1 MQSLIYIE
9 PSEEKLDP
17 IVKQIALKLKRI
29 PEGVRGPIKGITL
42 DANVAAR
49 DAELSG
55 VLDELMVAEAPAG
68 AMYNT
73 EAIGKVLADVAATN
87 GPSFLFFGFTHQGME
102 LAPAVALKTGVP
114 VVTGCVDF
122 ALDERSATVKRLIHA
137 AKVSVA
143 FEVSIDKG
151 AIFSIQKGSLKDVDT
166 DELVQGP
173 AALRVMTLPWKE
185 EWAPE
190 KTEIIELIKE
200 TVGEGEDITKARILV
215 SVGRGLGSPD
225 NLPMARELAG
235 LVGGMV
241 SCSRPV
247 VDLGWLPSPHQV
259 GLSGKSVSPVIY
271 LALGISGQGNHVVGM
286 ETSKIIIA
294 VNKDPQAP
302 IFQIAHYGIIDDVQQ
317 FVPQLIEHIKKE
329 EA

>member
-1 MQSLIYIE
+1 MQSIIYIE
-9 PSEEKLDP
+9 PSDEKLDP
-17 IVKQIALKLKRI
+17 IVKQIAVKLKSM
-29 PEGVRGPIKGITL
+29 PEGVRGSVKGLTL
-42 DANVAAR
+42 DTGMAAR
-49 DAELSG
+49 DAELSAI
-55 VLDELMVAEAPAG
+55 LDELIVAQVADG

-73 EAIGKVLADVAATN
+73 ETIAKVLANVAATE
-87 GPSFLFFGFTHQGME
+87 GPTLLFFGFTHQGME

-114 VVTGCVDF
+114 VITGCIDF
-122 ALDERSATVKRLIHA
+122 GLDDHRATVRRLIHA

-151 AIFSIQKGSLKDVDT
+151 AVFSVQKGSLKDIDP
-166 DELVQGP
+166 DGP
-173 AALRVMTLPWKE
+173 AASSAAAFRIRALPWKE

-190 KTEIIELIKE
+190 KTEIVELMQE
-200 TVGEGEDITKARILV
+200 SVGEGEDITKARILV

-225 NLPMARELAG
+225 GLPTARELAG

-247 VDLGWLPSPHQV
+247 VDLGWLPSLHQV

-294 VNKDPQAP
+294 VNKDAQAP
-302 IFQIAHYGIIDDVQQ
+302 IFQIAHYGIIDDIQQ
-317 FVPQLIEHIKKE
+317 FVPQLIEHIKR
-329 EA
+329 